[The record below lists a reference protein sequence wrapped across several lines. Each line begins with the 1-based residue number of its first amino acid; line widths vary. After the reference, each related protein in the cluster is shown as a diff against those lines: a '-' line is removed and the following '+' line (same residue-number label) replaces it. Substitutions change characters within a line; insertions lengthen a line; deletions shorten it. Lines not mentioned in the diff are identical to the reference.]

1 MGSEVA
7 STNPPPPTC
16 NKGNVKKHESSK
28 NGSTGATKTQMTASG
43 SSNENTETEATTKTQ
58 MTASGNDKIT
68 W

>member
-1 MGSEVA
+1 
-7 STNPPPPTC
+7 
-16 NKGNVKKHESSK
+16 
-28 NGSTGATKTQMTASG
+28 MTASG